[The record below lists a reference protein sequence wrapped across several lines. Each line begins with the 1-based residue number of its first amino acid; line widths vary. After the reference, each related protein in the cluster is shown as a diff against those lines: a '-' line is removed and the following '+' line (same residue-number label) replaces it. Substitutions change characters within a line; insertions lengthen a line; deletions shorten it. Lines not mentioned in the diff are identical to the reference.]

1 MLTFR
6 TIEGIEFQAE
16 GELAQELDGERS
28 SWGGGGRGGMAR
40 VPDHGGCWDVI
51 TAVREGGWL
60 ALFGHLAGPATGP
73 VCRGLLGLLASALKA
88 ADSA

>member
-28 SWGGGGRGGMAR
+28 SWGGGAR
-40 VPDHGGCWDVI
+40 RDGKGPGSWGVLDVI

-60 ALFGHLAGPATGP
+60 TLFGHLAGPATGP